1 MAEEFISEIVSKEAF
16 DQLKELSAQLI
27 VNKKEMEDL
36 IATAAKFSGEIKG
49 ATSGKEVVEKLQ
61 QQAVVIEKLNNTTST
76 RLNIEREIKAEGA
89 KMAQVVAQEAA
100 GWEKVNKVMR
110 DNFATQ
116 AELSKTMV
124 DQQLKLEKV
133 S

>member
-1 MAEEFISEIVSKEAF
+1 MAEEYISEIVSKEAF
-16 DQLKELSAQLI
+16 EQLKELSAQLI

-100 GWEKVNKVMR
+100 GWEK
-110 DNFATQ
+110 
-116 AELSKTMV
+116 S
-124 DQQLKLEKV
+124 
-133 S
+133 